1 MQELEKIKK
10 IGKLRVGISL
20 QKGIQGAPWSWRDD
34 QTQIILGFE
43 ADIARAIAKELSL
56 QIDFI
61 PLDNHRLII
70 GLINN
75 NCDIGLGALKSQ
87 NRMAG
92 ITYSN
97 PYYYFTQR
105 LVSLEDSII
114 YDLTDL
120 KREKVGVLKNSIGEY
135 IIQQENANLHSPI
148 NISTYD
154 DVLHLFSALQFK
166 DISAIFIDSP
176 VALWYA
182 KTNLEKK
189 LTVSSVAYKS
199 GSYSVA
205 LRKED
210 QHLIHEINE
219 AISNINMHEILDKYG
234 LWDDAQENY

>member
-1 MQELEKIKK
+1 MQELEKVKK
-10 IGKLRVGISL
+10 SGKLRVGISL
-20 QKGIQGAPWSWRDD
+20 QKGLQGAPWSWRDD

-43 ADIARAIAKELSL
+43 ADIARAIAKHLSL

-87 NRMAG
+87 NKMAG
-92 ITYSN
+92 ITYSD

-105 LVSLEDSII
+105 LISLEDSIV
-114 YDLTDL
+114 YDLPDL
-120 KREKVGVLKNSIGEY
+120 KRDKIGVLKNSIGEY
-135 IIQQENANLHSPI
+135 IIQQENTTMHSPI

-176 VALWYA
+176 IALWYA
-182 KTNLEKK
+182 KTHLDKK
-189 LTVSSVAYKS
+189 LHVSNAAYKS
-199 GSYSVA
+199 GSYSIA

-210 QHLIHEINE
+210 HSLIEEVNKAIN
-219 AISNINMHEILDKYG
+219 NINKHEILDKYG